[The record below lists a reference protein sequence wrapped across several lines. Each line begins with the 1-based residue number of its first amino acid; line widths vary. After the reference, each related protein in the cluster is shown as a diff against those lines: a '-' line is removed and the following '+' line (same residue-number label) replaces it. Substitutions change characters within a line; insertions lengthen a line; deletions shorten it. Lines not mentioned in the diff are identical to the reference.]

1 MTTTP
6 SLPILEKSRPAV
18 SILDFDRGELI
29 RMLRQKLSGNKDVLE
44 AYLFGSVAMGQPGFW
59 SDIDLVVVAETS
71 EPFVERP
78 RQFFDL
84 IDLGIPVDIL
94 VYTPDEFAATQNAS
108 SGFWKNFRDTHLRL
122 I

>member
-18 SILDFDRGELI
+18 SILDFEREELI
-29 RMLRQKLSGNKDVLE
+29 RMLQQKLTGNKDVLE
-44 AYLFGSVAMGQPGFW
+44 AYVFGSLATGRPGLW
-59 SDIDLVVVAETS
+59 SDIDIVVVAETN

-78 RQFFDL
+78 RQFFNL
-84 IDLGIPVDIL
+84 LDLGIPVDIL
-94 VYTPDEFAATQNAS
+94 VYTPGEFAANRNAS
-108 SGFWKNFRDTHLRL
+108 SGFWKNFRDTHIRL

>member
-1 MTTTP
+1 MTTTS

-18 SILDFDRGELI
+18 SILDFDRKDLI
-29 RMLRQKLSGNKDVLE
+29 QMLRQKIRGHQNVLE
-44 AYLFGSVAMGQPGFW
+44 AYLFGSVATGRAGFW
-59 SDIDLVVVAETS
+59 SDLDIIIVADTG

-84 IDLGIPVDIL
+84 LDSGIPVDIL
-94 VYTPDEFAATQNAS
+94 VYTREEFAAMWSFS